1 MYYVGF
7 MSICNGII
15 GADAVG
21 LPVLFTV
28 KIIGSSRV
36 EHHHTSEVIELMVL
50 HKFGP
55 IIVVLVLFQNGHL

>member
-7 MSICNGII
+7 ISICNGII

-28 KIIGSSRV
+28 CKSHRV
-36 EHHHTSEVIELMVL
+36 
-50 HKFGP
+50 
-55 IIVVLVLFQNGHL
+55 Q